1 MRFYFDFATW
11 RRMIVLA
18 WREPHTRTRRKLL
31 VRLLV
36 TVPLVAIVH
45 AVCFFLDGVIFPGLR
60 RVAIRT
66 PVFIVGHARS
76 GTTLLHRLMSEDR
89 ERFSVFLYWELFFPS
104 LLQKKAV
111 RALAALDRR
120 LGGRVARR
128 VAAWEERTFGP
139 MRHIHPMS
147 LTMPEEDDFLLTYS
161 CASGYWIVLL
171 PYMGE
176 LDFYHVDELPA
187 AKRRRLMRFY
197 AECVRRQLYVNGPD
211 RIHLS
216 KNPIF
221 SGRVASLIE
230 AFPDARIVVCV
241 RDPGA
246 TIPSLL
252 KLMQTGWG
260 RRRWSA
266 ERTRRSL
273 RLLAEQSFHTYRH
286 PLEVLRRHPATPHA
300 IVDYRDLVRDPADV
314 VREVYRRL
322 DLPSPAP
329 EVERAPRHA
338 EPGAPVPVGAP
349 AAGAHGSEARAEH
362 RYSLEEFGLDP
373 DAIRAELADL
383 YTAFGWD
390 AGRAP
395 DDEGRTGKGG
405 TT

>member
-11 RRMIVLA
+11 RRMVALA
-18 WREPHTRTRRKLL
+18 WREPHSRTRRKLL

-36 TVPLVAIVH
+36 TVPLVAMLH
-45 AVCFFLDGVIFPGLR
+45 AVCFVLDGVLFPGLW

-76 GTTLLHRLMSEDR
+76 GTTLLHRLMSEDHQ
-89 ERFSVFLYWELFFPS
+89 RFSVFLYWELFFPS
-104 LLQKKAV
+104 LLQKKV
-111 RALAALDRR
+111 IRALAALDRR
-120 LGGRVARR
+120 LGGRIASR
-128 VAAWEERTFGP
+128 VEAWEERTFGP
-139 MRHIHPMS
+139 MRHIHPMG

-176 LDFYHVDELPA
+176 LDFYHVDDLPP

-197 AECVRRQLYVNGPD
+197 AECVRRELYLNGGD
-211 RIHLS
+211 KIHLS

-221 SGRVASLIE
+221 SGRVESLIE
-230 AFPDARIVVCV
+230 TFP
-241 RDPGA
+241 DPGA

-252 KLMQTGWG
+252 KLMQTGWA

-266 ERTRRSL
+266 ERMQHSL

-286 PLEVLRRHPATPHA
+286 PLAVLRRHPATPHA
-300 IVDYRDLVRDPADV
+300 IVDYRDLVRDPVGV

-322 DLPSPAP
+322 DFPPPSP
-329 EVERAPRHA
+329 EVERALAVQEHRS
-338 EPGAPVPVGAP
+338 G
-349 AAGAHGSEARAEH
+349 ARAEH
-362 RYSLEEFGLDP
+362 RYSLDEFGLDAG
-373 DAIRAELADL
+373 AIHAELAEL
-383 YTAFGWD
+383 YAMFGWD
-390 AGRAP
+390 AGRTPRDAQAG
-395 DDEGRTGKGG
+395 EGA